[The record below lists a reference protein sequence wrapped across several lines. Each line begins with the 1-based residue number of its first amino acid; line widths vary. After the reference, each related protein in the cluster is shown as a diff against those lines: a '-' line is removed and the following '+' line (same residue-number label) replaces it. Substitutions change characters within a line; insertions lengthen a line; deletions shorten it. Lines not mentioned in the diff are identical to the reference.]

1 MFLISVCER
10 CADRLATAY
19 RTTPIDG
26 SEREG
31 SCVLCGRE
39 GRIVQYECTA
49 ERPRPFR
56 RRSGGGERR
65 RAGGG

>member
-1 MFLISVCER
+1 MFLISVCPS
-10 CADRLATAY
+10 CAERLATTY

-39 GRIVQYECTA
+39 GRIVQYECMQD
-49 ERPRPFR
+49 RPRTFR

-65 RAGGG
+65 RAGGQ